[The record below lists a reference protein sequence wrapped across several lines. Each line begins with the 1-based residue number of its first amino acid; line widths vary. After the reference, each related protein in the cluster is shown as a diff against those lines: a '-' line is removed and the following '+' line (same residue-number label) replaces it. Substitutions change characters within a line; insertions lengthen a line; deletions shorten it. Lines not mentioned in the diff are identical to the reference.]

1 MQDSATKISKKTGF
15 PPKKS
20 PKKVSSA
27 GSEMPQGFAERD
39 LGIPNS
45 GEFGYRW
52 VRILSN

>member
-1 MQDSATKISKKTGF
+1 MQDSATRISKKTGF

-45 GEFGYRW
+45 GEFSYRW
-52 VRILSN
+52 VRILAN